1 MTACVN
7 TKNYIAQPMY
17 NSFKLSVGTSHVAS
31 CTSRS
36 TDFREQRK
44 LRLNLGKIGERL
56 GRSLMKY
63 QSFPY
68 LYLEF
73 RILSTSYSSSPS
85 IISGPGQGSAAHS
98 AISSGR

>member
-1 MTACVN
+1 M
-7 TKNYIAQPMY
+7 
-17 NSFKLSVGTSHVAS
+17 L
-31 CTSRS
+31 
-36 TDFREQRK
+36 
-44 LRLNLGKIGERL
+44 LRLEVAECLGFWVSLALLCPGALGWNLWNSTMSSGERSKL
-56 GRSLMKY
+56 FWGSHSFSEFGQPKNLTKY
-63 QSFPY
+63 QSFLY